1 MCPWRGGRAP
11 GDPTGQRGGPDG
23 GARKDSPNAEA
34 QGRRPTEAHAR
45 VSKLKRPI
53 GLTSGSS
60 SRALCGPR
68 HTGPRAVWSSAP
80 LGALCQCG
88 VRPSLVPWVSGEQ
101 TPSTGPRFP
110 SPAHVATLGPDTE
123 AIQTGT
129 PGPSD
134 LEQRLG
140 REPGSQAATT
150 SQPRR
155 LVTWGERTLEEGQG
169 GLVSTHWPGP
179 VLLRPKDAAGK
190 ARPRARTRRLP
201 RGGRGEVRAETCFQV
216 RGQKAEDGT
225 SMSQQV
231 RPQLSSR
238 SPAHLVRPPATRQC
252 RAGEG
257 AERGVTGRCGP
268 C

>member
-1 MCPWRGGRAP
+1 MPCVAP
-11 GDPTGQRGGPDG
+11 DTQAPELSGAQPPSGLCASVGSGPRSSLG
-23 GARKDSPNAEA
+23 FQAS
-34 QGRRPTEAHAR
+34 RPHPLAHAPPP
-45 VSKLKRPI
+45 L
-53 GLTSGSS
+53 
-60 SRALCGPR
+60 
-68 HTGPRAVWSSAP
+68 HTWPP
-80 LGALCQCG
+80 
-88 VRPSLVPWVSGEQ
+88 
-101 TPSTGPRFP
+101 
-110 SPAHVATLGPDTE
+110 LGPDTE

-201 RGGRGEVRAETCFQV
+201 RGGRGEVRAETCFPV